1 MRREE
6 HFNILD
12 QFIITN
18 IVLQV
23 LLEGGVTR
31 EISQFMKPKYS
42 DNMKV
47 VFFFQPF
54 CFFLKIS
61 EINFCSFVFLSLSTV
76 FIFNS
81 ILQ

>member
-12 QFIITN
+12 QFITTN

-47 VFFFQPF
+47 VFF
-54 CFFLKIS
+54 
-61 EINFCSFVFLSLSTV
+61 LST
-76 FIFNS
+76 
-81 ILQ
+81 ILLLSKNK